1 MIQLVVV
8 SHNTLIVRDICTDVN
23 ISITLEVK
31 SFILLNDPMNVELLS
46 QLGNWQ
52 NKSMEI

>member
-46 QLGNWQ
+46 QLGNLQ
-52 NKSMEI
+52 NKSIEI